1 MKFPKILIPFLAV
14 VLPTIRFSTNDT
26 EYKVSQKNTQN
37 NGKEITSDES
47 ADHSIVLR
55 QFSDSERFL
64 QFVKHSSH
72 SSHRSHS
79 SHSSHKSGSHS
90 SHYSSSDCNGC
101 AFEDNAQTEEEVQ
114 ISSELIVRR

>member
-14 VLPTIRFSTNDT
+14 VLPTIRFSANDT
-26 EYKVSQKNTQN
+26 EYKLSQKNTQN
-37 NGKEITSDES
+37 NDKEITSDES

-79 SHSSHKSGSHS
+79 SHSSHTSGSGGS
-90 SHYSSSDCNGC
+90 SCNGC
-101 AFEDNAQTEEEVQ
+101 AFDDDDEFEEQKSVV
-114 ISSELIVRR
+114 SKMVAKN